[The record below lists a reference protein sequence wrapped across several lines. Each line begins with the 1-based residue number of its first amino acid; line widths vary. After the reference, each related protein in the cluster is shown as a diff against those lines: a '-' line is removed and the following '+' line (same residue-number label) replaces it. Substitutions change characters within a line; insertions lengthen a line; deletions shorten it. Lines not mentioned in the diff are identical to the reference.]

1 MSFRK
6 IGLLAG
12 VLLTIVAAACTPTP
26 SPASPPPPSA
36 TPAAEDAP
44 TAPPEESDDTNA
56 EPTPTPVPP
65 SPTPEEPLAALVNG
79 EPIYLEDYQREL
91 ERYQNSLQAQGVNP
105 EGEEGRQRI
114 EQARG
119 WILNMMIEQLLTE
132 QAAREAGVTVSDAEV
147 DQYMADM
154 VAESGGEE
162 AFQAKLDEWGETYEH
177 ARREVRAQLIGM
189 QMTERVV
196 AQVPETTEQVHAR
209 HILVETEEE
218 ARHLKSQL
226 EAGADFAG
234 LAKAHSKD
242 KSTRDSGGDLG
253 FFPRGILVASEVEEA
268 AFSLQ
273 PGQVSGVVS
282 SPMGFHIVQVV
293 ERDPNREVGS
303 ENLQLLREQAVQTW
317 VEGLWTQAEIERFVE
332 TGQ

>member
-6 IGLLAG
+6 IGMLAG
-12 VLLTIVAAACTPTP
+12 VLLTLIAAACAPTP
-26 SPASPPPPSA
+26 PPSSPPPPTA
-36 TPAAEDAP
+36 TPVPQDAP
-44 TAPPEESDDTNA
+44 TTPPDESGGTAP
-56 EPTPTPVPP
+56 EPTATPVPP
-65 SPTPEEPLAALVNG
+65 TPTSEEPLAARVNG

-91 ERYQNSLQAQGVNP
+91 ERYQSSLQAQGVNP
-105 EGEEGRQRI
+105 DSDEGRQRVN
-114 EQARG
+114 QARG

-154 VAESGGEE
+154 AAESGGED
-162 AFQAKLDEWGETYEH
+162 AFQAKLEEWGETREH
-177 ARREVRAQLIGM
+177 ARQEIRAQLIGM
-189 QMTERVV
+189 RMTERVV

-218 ARHLKSQL
+218 ARHIKSQL
-226 EAGADFAG
+226 DAGADFAS
-234 LAKAHSKD
+234 LAQAHSRD
-242 KSTRDSGGDLG
+242 RSTRDTGGDLA
-253 FFPRGILVASEVEEA
+253 FFPRGILVATEVEEV

-273 PGQVSGVVS
+273 PGQVSDVVP

-293 ERDPNREVGS
+293 ERDPNRAVGS
-303 ENLQLLREQAVQTW
+303 ENLQLLRENAVQSW
-317 VEGLWTQAEIERFVE
+317 VDGLWAQAEIERFVE